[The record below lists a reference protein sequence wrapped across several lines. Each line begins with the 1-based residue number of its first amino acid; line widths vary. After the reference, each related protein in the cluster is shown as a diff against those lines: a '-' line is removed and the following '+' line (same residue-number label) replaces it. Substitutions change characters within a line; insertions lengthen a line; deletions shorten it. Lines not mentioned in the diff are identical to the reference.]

1 MCFSFLSFQTSQY
14 SKLEKADILEM
25 TVKHLRSMQRQQLA
39 LAAAT
44 DNTVVSK
51 YRAGF
56 TECAQEVTR
65 YLGQV
70 DGLASDT
77 KSRLLH
83 HLEGVMHRMHSHA
96 SQGAPM
102 SHQSAVHLPAAHQM
116 APIATGYHSLPG
128 AIMTSPQQI
137 MTSPQQ
143 QVAAVMLASAQ
154 LQALHAARPAAA
166 AAGSAAIP
174 QSTSPSVI
182 QYATS
187 IQMPAQSHSQHHHC
201 VSPVSATEAPT
212 PESFAMKREH
222 SPVLSAV
229 SSTIAQTPV
238 TNSELKIE
246 IPSPSP
252 QPKPVQSTTPILK
265 CVSPY
270 ATTANMREA
279 FHSHIPVNHAIAT
292 ERVWRP
298 W

>member
-1 MCFSFLSFQTSQY
+1 
-14 SKLEKADILEM
+14 M

-70 DGLASDT
+70 DSLASDT

-96 SQGAPM
+96 PQGAPLP
-102 SHQSAVHLPAAHQM
+102 HQATVHLPTAHQM
-116 APIATGYHSLPG
+116 APIATGYHTLPG

-143 QVAAVMLASAQ
+143 QVAAAMLASAQ
-154 LQALHAARPAAA
+154 LQALHAARPSAAT
-166 AAGSAAIP
+166 GSAAIP

-187 IQMPAQSHSQHHHC
+187 IQMPPQSHTQQHHR
-201 VSPVSATEAPT
+201 VSPVPAAEAPT
-212 PESFAMKREH
+212 PESFTMKREH
-222 SPVLSAV
+222 SPAMSAV
-229 SSTIAQTPV
+229 SSNITQTPV

-252 QPKPVQSTTPILK
+252 QPKAVQSTTPILK

-279 FHSHIPVNHAIAT
+279 FHSRIPVNHAIAT

>member
-1 MCFSFLSFQTSQY
+1 
-14 SKLEKADILEM
+14 M

-70 DGLASDT
+70 DGLATDT

-83 HLEGVMHRMHSHA
+83 HLDGVMHRMHSHA
-96 SQGAPM
+96 SQGVPM
-102 SHQSAVHLPAAHQM
+102 AHQAAVHLPTTHQM
-116 APIATGYHSLPG
+116 PPIATGYHSLPG

-143 QVAAVMLASAQ
+143 QVAAAMLASAQ
-154 LQALHAARPAAA
+154 LQALHAARPSATAAA
-166 AAGSAAIP
+166 AATGSAAIP
-174 QSTSPSVI
+174 QSTSPSSI
-182 QYATS
+182 HYAIS
-187 IQMPAQSHSQHHHC
+187 IQMAPGSRQHHR

-212 PESFAMKREH
+212 PESFRMKREH

-229 SSTIAQTPV
+229 GSPITHAPV
-238 TNSELKIE
+238 TNNELKIE

-252 QPKPVQSTTPILK
+252 QPKTVQSTTPILK

-270 ATTANMREA
+270 ASTAHMQDA
-279 FHSHIPVNHAIAT
+279 FHSRIPVNHAIAT